1 MTNRVVEIERG
12 QVMVVT
18 DLHGDW
24 LAYWHY
30 CKRFLEL
37 RARGQAD
44 TLIFA
49 GDLIHS
55 EGPEAADYSLEMVLD
70 LLHLRQEL
78 GDRLIV
84 LLGNHE
90 MPHLYGFPLSK
101 GNVVYTPRFEVAMG
115 EYRADILAFFDSL
128 PFFVRTRAGVSIA
141 HAGAS
146 RAGAALRTFQALK
159 NYSHSA
165 ELALVESML
174 AGQDRDS
181 LRAGLGKLNAQSY
194 GEMAEEF
201 LGLTSPLHPRYDDL
215 LRGLFIQSWSENFQ
229 HLWDAVVNRNEHEY
243 GESAYRSHLNHFLDN
258 LSAGYVPQR
267 YLVSGHIPVHAGG
280 AQVVAGKQLR
290 LASWTHAAP
299 PEAGEYLLF
308 DAGHLIH
315 HMDELKAGLDWAL
328 PARHSL

>member
-1 MTNRVVEIERG
+1 MTNRVVDLERG
-12 QVMVVT
+12 RVMVVT

-37 RARGQAD
+37 RARGEAD

-78 GDRLIV
+78 GERLIV

-90 MPHLYGFPLSK
+90 LPHLYGFPLSK
-101 GNVVYTPRFEVAMG
+101 GDVVYTPRFEKALG

-128 PFFVRTRAGVSIA
+128 PFFVRTRAGVAVA

-146 RAGAALRTFQALK
+146 RAGATLRTFQALK
-159 NYSHSA
+159 SYSHAA
-165 ELALVESML
+165 ELALVDSML

-194 GEMAEEF
+194 GDMAEEF
-201 LGLTSPLHPRYDDL
+201 LGITSPLHPRYDDL
-215 LRGLFIQSWSENFQ
+215 LRGLFVQSWSENFQ
-229 HLWDAVVNRNEHEY
+229 HLWDALINRNEHEY
-243 GESAYRSHLNHFLDN
+243 GEGAYRSHLNHFLDH
-258 LSAGYVPQR
+258 LSAGFVPQR
-267 YLVSGHIPVHAGG
+267 FLVCGHIGVPAGG
-280 AQVVAGKQLR
+280 AQVVLGKQLR

-308 DAGHLIH
+308 DAGRPVQT
-315 HMDELKAGLDWAL
+315 MDALKEGLDWAL
-328 PARHSL
+328 PARH